1 MKVKV
6 KAILKFTK
14 FFLFEKKGEEIW
26 HFRHRISIFML
37 LILNIEYALWLQ
49 NMYRQFF
56 RRA

>member
-14 FFLFEKKGEEIW
+14 FFLIEKKGEEIW

-49 NMYRQFF
+49 NMHR
-56 RRA
+56 